1 MRPYSFQGQKAPTSC
16 TYRLQQVL
24 GQKGLQGRVCGCTM
38 PDKILIRNSVV
49 MKVQKYIKSFEV
61 IDNICTYNISN
72 LLDLLKIGL
81 WWQPTYYIVE

>member
-1 MRPYSFQGQKAPTSC
+1 
-16 TYRLQQVL
+16 
-24 GQKGLQGRVCGCTM
+24 M